1 MKALTAVLLALLLCG
16 LPGVPAWPGRGPA
29 QEEEEDNGDLELDSE
44 GYDDDE
50 EDEEEDEASMTPGRG
65 LLQCYTCQSL
75 HREDSC
81 NQTQRCSGSQTF
93 CTTLIAHGSTA
104 SGLLTTLSTWCAT
117 SCQPFSKMVEDTQL
131 TMTCCQ
137 SFLCN
142 IPPWQSSHVQDPLG
156 SGADGPLGSLQ
167 NAGPALLLSLWAM
180 RA

>member
-1 MKALTAVLLALLLCG
+1 MKALMAVLLALLLCA
-16 LPGVPAWPGRGPA
+16 LPGRGPA
-29 QEEEEDNGDLELDSE
+29 QEEEEDNWDLEPDSE

-50 EDEEEDEASMTPGRG
+50 EDEEEGEATRLPPG

-81 NQTQRCSGSQTF
+81 NQTQRCSHSQTF

-117 SCQPFSKMVEDTQL
+117 SCQPFSKTVEDTQL
-131 TMTCCQ
+131 TLTCCQ

-142 IPPWQSSHVQDPLG
+142 IPPWQSSHVPDPLG